1 MISDYIPTGRESK
14 IRSKD
19 LAEILGYR
27 SVRDLQKAVEAERTH
42 GAVILST
49 CTDGGGYWL
58 PDENELHE
66 VRQFIHTL
74 EARAR
79 NTLAALESAKAFL
92 NEHDSG
98 C

>member
-1 MISDYIPTGRESK
+1 MISDYIPIGRENK

-19 LAEILGYR
+19 LADILGYR
-27 SVRDLQKAVEAERTH
+27 IVRDLQKAIEAERAN

-66 VRQFIHTL
+66 VKQFIHTL

-92 NEHDSG
+92 DERDSG